1 MFKQAYATPLLQ
13 HPRFDDLPL
22 SPLMVARISEMK
34 KEYLLAID
42 QGTTSS
48 RAIVFDTEMRIVSV
62 AQEEFPQIYPSDGWV
77 EHDPETIWETTLRTA
92 RRAFGDAEGTGG
104 RVVAIGITNQ
114 RETTV
119 VWDRKSGRPIHNA
132 IVWMDR
138 RTADRCEELALDG
151 VGEEVQQK
159 TGLLL
164 DPYFSATKIAWLL
177 DHVEGAREK
186 AENGSLAFGTVD
198 SFLISRLTGS
208 RAHVTDITNAARTSL
223 FNIRTRSWDE
233 SLLDIFNVPRSVL
246 PRVLDCAADF
256 GQTAPEFF
264 GRSVPI
270 FGVAGDQQAAT
281 IGQCCFDP
289 GNIKSTYGT
298 GCFVL
303 MNTGDNVLVSKNRL
317 LSTIA
322 YRINGK
328 TAYALEGSIFIAG
341 AAMQWL
347 RDGLGLISSTGE
359 SEAMAGGLPGNNGVY
374 MVPAFTGLGAPYWN
388 PNARGA
394 IFGLTRSTGPAE
406 FVRAAL
412 ESVCYQTHDLFTAM
426 GADGVNPTSLR
437 IDGGMTSNN
446 WMAQFLA
453 DILNMPVE
461 RPKVMETTALG
472 AACLAGMEAGLLGP
486 LETLSA
492 KRRTDA
498 QFEPR
503 ITAGE
508 RKRLIDGWHDAL
520 ERVIT
525 EFPTE

>member
-1 MFKQAYATPLLQ
+1 
-13 HPRFDDLPL
+13 
-22 SPLMVARISEMK
+22 MK
-34 KEYLLAID
+34 NEYLLAID

-48 RAIVFDTEMRIVSV
+48 RAIVFDMDMRIVSV

-77 EHDPETIWETTLRTA
+77 EHDPEAIWETALRTA
-92 RRAFGDAEGTGG
+92 QRAFGEAEENGG

-114 RETTV
+114 RETTML
-119 VWDRKSGRPIHNA
+119 WDRKSGRPVHNA

-138 RTADRCEELALDG
+138 RTADRCEKLARDG
-151 VGEEVQQK
+151 MGDEVRQR

-177 DHVEGAREK
+177 DHVGGARKK

-198 SFLISRLTGS
+198 SFLISRLTGN
-208 RAHVTDITNAARTSL
+208 RVHVTDVTNAARTSL
-223 FNIRTRSWDE
+223 FNIRTQSWDE
-233 SLLDIFNVPRSVL
+233 SLLSIFNVPRAVL

-256 GQTAPEFF
+256 GQTAPALF
-264 GRSVPI
+264 GRAIPI

-303 MNTGDNVLVSKNRL
+303 VNTGGNVLISKNRL

-328 TAYALEGSIFIAG
+328 TAYALEGSIFMAG

-359 SEAMAGGLPGNNGVY
+359 SEAMARGLPGNSGVY
-374 MVPAFTGLGAPYWN
+374 MVPAFTGLGAPYWK

-394 IFGLTRSTGPAE
+394 VFGLTRSTGPAE

-412 ESVCYQTHDLFTAM
+412 ESVCYQTFDLFTAM
-426 GADGVNPTSLR
+426 AADGVHPTSLR

-446 WMAQFLA
+446 WLAQFLA
-453 DILNMPVE
+453 DILNLPVD
-461 RPKVMETTALG
+461 RPKIMETTALG
-472 AACLAGMEAGLLGP
+472 AACLAGMGAGLLGP
-486 LETLSA
+486 LETLSE
-492 KRRTDA
+492 KRETDA
-498 QFEPR
+498 RFEPR
-503 ITAGE
+503 IE
-508 RKRLIDGWHDAL
+508 DRDRKRLIDGWHDAV

-525 EFPTE
+525 GT